1 MSKQSNVD
9 DEDGSPTHVREVSDD
24 GSSSTLYE
32 YDNSFVANLIG
43 DHRGKP
49 VEWADH
55 NKDGTTDAY
64 EYDDSFVAS
73 LVGDHRGE
81 KKNDDGGCFLTT
93 ACVRF
98 AGLPDDCLELT
109 TLRQFRDDFVAEK
122 KGGRELLE
130 EYYAIAP
137 KIVSFI
143 ETSPRRHQILA
154 ATFEEIQAA
163 VADIQAKEQK
173 KALQRYVT
181 LFASLKASMLREE
194 TLISGISERTA

>member
-1 MSKQSNVD
+1 MSKQSNVE
-9 DEDGSPTHVREVSDD
+9 DEDGNPTHVREVSDD

-32 YDNSFVANLIG
+32 YDSSFVANLVG

-64 EYDDSFVAS
+64 EYDGSFVAN

-109 TLRQFRDDFVAEK
+109 VLRQFRDDFVAVK

-130 EYYAIAP
+130 EYYATAP

-143 ETSPRRHQILA
+143 EASSRRHQILA
-154 ATFEEIQAA
+154 TTFEVIQAA
-163 VADIQAKEQK
+163 VADIQANEQES
-173 KALQRYVT
+173 AMRRYVT
-181 LFASLKASMLREE
+181 LFSSLKSMLRDGI
-194 TLISGISERTA
+194 LISGISEGTA